1 MLEKLVKEI
10 LNEVLGEEEKKDKN
24 TVKKAV
30 KEAIKDIYGEKKFS
44 DQEIYKVVDKYFE
57 KLKNAKEDISKIDYG
72 KNDGIS
78 MEELENIMN
87 YDDTEGSYN
96 ELDEKINFELD
107 DFEEDFDLLLNE
119 DTTEKTKNE
128 EIDFNE
134 EIDLDDLLV
143 DEKDDD
149 LDDLLVDEK
158 DDDLDDLLV
167 DEKEQEI
174 LETPE
179 KKSDTNKVSELTESK
194 IDGKNFYTY
203 ISSIQESILSLWED
217 ENDMKEEFAKYKE
230 NLEELLHILK
240 VDEEEHKSIEKEIQN
255 KELKE
260 LNQKLINMIVL
271 FKSSVEEILKFLD
284 TEDPTYIFSSKKVA
298 SQGHNIMEEIGEKL
312 KGVKV

>member
-134 EIDLDDLLV
+134 EI
-143 DEKDDD
+143 
-149 LDDLLVDEK
+149 
-158 DDDLDDLLV
+158 DLDDLLV

>member
-134 EIDLDDLLV
+134 EI
-143 DEKDDD
+143 D

>member
-158 DDDLDDLLV
+158 DDDLDDLL
-167 DEKEQEI
+167 
-174 LETPE
+174 
-179 KKSDTNKVSELTESK
+179 
-194 IDGKNFYTY
+194 
-203 ISSIQESILSLWED
+203 
-217 ENDMKEEFAKYKE
+217 
-230 NLEELLHILK
+230 
-240 VDEEEHKSIEKEIQN
+240 
-255 KELKE
+255 
-260 LNQKLINMIVL
+260 
-271 FKSSVEEILKFLD
+271 
-284 TEDPTYIFSSKKVA
+284 
-298 SQGHNIMEEIGEKL
+298 
-312 KGVKV
+312 

>member
-158 DDDLDDLLV
+158 
-167 DEKEQEI
+167 EQEI

-179 KKSDTNKVSELTESK
+179 KKRDTNKVSELTESK